1 MSLGWKE
8 YGAVVTPSRTSAILP
23 TYIQDTYIVF
33 HSLPKASNINR
44 NLSSQG
50 YNASGKTSS

>member
-1 MSLGWKE
+1 MSLDEKE
-8 YGAVVTPSRTSAILP
+8 YGTVVTPSRTRAILP
-23 TYIQDTYIVF
+23 TYIQDTYTVF

-44 NLSSQG
+44 NLSSHG